1 MSKRSK
7 RVADFH
13 ELERLYSRLECH
25 EVSWQ
30 DTNDATRP
38 GPPVVT
44 NPQVE
49 EGQTHMVGNAE
60 DDDEGEIVKGFTRD
74 ILRVAEK
81 NIKVA
86 DFTVRDNHREGV
98 PDDPES
104 TRKIRL
110 AFRRIRYQLNTMST
124 VDSSLGAEFLI
135 GRLRD
140 VGNPFGRL
148 RDAEILESSVTEALG
163 DRADTTQG
171 RQLLDI
177 AAHARRVEQQT
188 TDHLLHSDAYRENLT
203 EVTKF
208 RRSLPSRH
216 STPET
221 LRPLAERAM
230 HVSWRALRRSALRA
244 KRHPSDTNLHQTRIA
259 AKRTLY
265 AAQAFSD
272 VLGASAEEF
281 VRSVDGLQ
289 KFLGKQHDLAMA
301 SKWFAQV
308 SKDYPAL
315 HGLARSLAREERRRA
330 DKRSTRWTKYWKTL
344 ETQKAPKKW

>member
-1 MSKRSK
+1 
-7 RVADFH
+7 
-13 ELERLYSRLECH
+13 
-25 EVSWQ
+25 
-30 DTNDATRP
+30 
-38 GPPVVT
+38 
-44 NPQVE
+44 
-49 EGQTHMVGNAE
+49 MVKNAE
-60 DDDEGEIVKGFTRD
+60 DDVRCEIVKGFTRD

-86 DFTVRDNHREGV
+86 DFTVRNNNREGV

-104 TRKIRL
+104 TRRIRL
-110 AFRRIRYQLNTMST
+110 AFRRIRYQLKTMST

-140 VGNPFGRL
+140 VGKPFGRL
-148 RDAEILESSVTEALG
+148 RDAEILESSVTKALG
-163 DRADTTQG
+163 DRANTAQG
-171 RQLLDI
+171 QQLLDI

-188 TDHLLHSDAYRENLT
+188 TDHLLHSNAYQENLT
-203 EVTKF
+203 EVSKF

-230 HVSWRALRRSALRA
+230 HASWRELRRSALKA
-244 KRHPSDTNLHQTRIA
+244 KRHPSDANLHETRIA

-265 AAQAFSD
+265 AAQALSD
-272 VLGASAEEF
+272 VLGASAKEF
-281 VRSVDGLQ
+281 VRSVDAMQ
-289 KFLGKQHDLAMA
+289 KYLGKQHDLAIA
-301 SKWFAQV
+301 SKWFTQV

-330 DKRSTRWTKYWKTL
+330 DQRSTRWTKYWKTL
-344 ETQKAPKKW
+344 EAQKATRKW